1 VSVVD
6 AACRPTIPRA
16 QRAARGGFEGG
27 RWCGPS
33 SLYRIG
39 AVSRFLLICLG
50 GAVGTGARYLI
61 AVEAPRVL
69 GTAFPY
75 ATLTVNIV
83 GSFLLGA
90 IMHVGLTTNVMS
102 ADLRLILA
110 TGIMGGFTT
119 YSTFN
124 YETMEYLREGA
135 FWLAGLNVAATL
147 MLCLLA
153 GALGLVL
160 ARRLVGS

>member
-1 VSVVD
+1 V
-6 AACRPTIPRA
+6 
-16 QRAARGGFEGG
+16 
-27 RWCGPS
+27 
-33 SLYRIG
+33 Y
-39 AVSRFLLICLG
+39 RFLLICLG

-69 GTAFPY
+69 GTTFPY
-75 ATLTVNIV
+75 GTLTVNFI

-90 IMHVGLTTNVMS
+90 IMHVGLTTNLMS
-102 ADLRLILA
+102 PELRLILA
-110 TGIMGGFTT
+110 TGMMGGFTT

-124 YETMEYLREGA
+124 YETLEYLREGA

-153 GALGLVL
+153 GALGLAL
-160 ARRLVGS
+160 ARWLVGS